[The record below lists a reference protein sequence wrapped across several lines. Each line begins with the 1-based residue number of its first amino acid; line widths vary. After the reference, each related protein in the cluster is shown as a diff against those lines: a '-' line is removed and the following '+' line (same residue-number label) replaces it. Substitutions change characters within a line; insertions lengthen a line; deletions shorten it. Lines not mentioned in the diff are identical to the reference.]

1 MMHVNT
7 ATNCRSKYTID
18 AELVLE
24 CQRPLEEHD
33 SRYGI
38 KHWAEAFDL
47 RWYWSDREA
56 DK

>member
-1 MMHVNT
+1 MHVNT